1 MPTIKNTLLDNS
13 EDFRMVDYLNTLITD
28 EDCKEICIATGYWD
42 LKGTKLVYESLM
54 NFFERGGKLRLLIG
68 EEPLIRTS
76 QFHDNRPVLE
86 KFPDFYIQHDINQL
100 TEEYLPVAQMLVDRT
115 TFDESLDSSNSQIQI
130 RVYGQT
136 GENKKFLHAKCY
148 IFKGDV
154 GSDFAVGIVGS
165 SNFTQRGLEDNAEL
179 NYMESDAIRVDFQT
193 EISARKSHVAWFE
206 KMWNDES
213 CEDWTGKF
221 IQDILLKAPIA
232 KDIQPKLE
240 PAEEPAEEVSP
251 APLTPYEAY
260 IHLLNDKFGA
270 VSDTNMLGVLEKFL
284 PEKYDKLQYQ
294 MDAVA
299 LCNQIMHI
307 HGGFL
312 LGDVVGLGKTVV
324 GVLLIKYY
332 LSIAESEGR
341 SRKVLIVT
349 PPAIK
354 SSWEKTIADFDN
366 DQDDKITSYVDFIT
380 TGSIDKVM
388 EGATDDEETTG
399 EFDGELKKENYSLIL
414 IDESHNFRN
423 NATQMYEKLD
433 NLIEDIFISSGYY
446 PYMGL
451 LSATLQN
458 NRPEDLRNQ
467 IYLFQRKPS
476 ESTIPVL
483 GGNLSHF
490 FSDICDRYSAII
502 KQHPTGVDEIKA
514 NRSALIQLSS
524 EVQNRVL
531 SEVLV
536 RRTRTDIKNDYHE
549 KLHFPEIVG
558 PCALEYKMN
567 DRLAQLFYDTM
578 RTIAPDEPTILK
590 GEGIVYMRYRA
601 TEYLKPEFLPRYT
614 GKNMTP
620 QKSAARLARIMQ
632 ILLVKRLESSFSA
645 FRDSLKNLQRY
656 TRNMITM
663 WENDCIFI
671 CPNIDVNKEL
681 HLEEKRKCDSSYTIE
696 RCFDDV
702 RAKIEKLNREGRNA
716 KGQNAEYRCIDFD
729 AHYIEYLKE
738 DLMLIDWLVNRWLE
752 ERSDPKL
759 RRFNT
764 AIDTE
769 LFDPIKNPSG
779 KLVVFSEAIATVDD
793 IVDSLC
799 DAGKRVLKITAANR
813 SQNEDVIRANFDANY
828 KGEKADD
835 YDAIVTTEVLAE
847 GVNLHRANTIVNY
860 DTPWNSTRLIQRI
873 GRVNRIGSEATHVY
887 VYNFMPSAEGD
898 LMINLVQRAS
908 VKLQSFHTLFGED
921 SQIYT
926 QDEEVTHTDYKKL
939 MDDPETPFS
948 KYISELQ
955 HYREEYP
962 ERFEYITLLEAPIVS
977 ALQSTEDMALFV
989 IKTDKSNSNGLYV
1002 RVDKNGAE
1010 VIPALEMF
1018 EYCQCS
1024 KDTLLIEYKQ
1034 DSAVQEQAI
1043 QAYNEYIT
1051 RIHRAAVGSN
1061 KNVNESRTFIRK
1073 WISVPGM
1080 TKEAKDKLN
1089 LASRIIGKGN
1099 LALAKKIVKLSREV
1113 GSTQLSITEQTD
1125 EDRIAFV
1132 NEIILRELSALNKDM
1147 ITKHGEPYIYLEINK
1162 VQ

>member
-13 EDFRMVDYLNTLITD
+13 ENFRMVDYLNTLITD
-28 EDCKEICIATGYWD
+28 ENCTEICIATGYWD

-76 QFHDNRPVLE
+76 QFHDSHPTLE

-100 TEEYLPVAQMLVDRT
+100 TEEYLPVAQMLVDNT
-115 TFDESLDSSNSQIQI
+115 TFDTSMDSSNSQIQI
-130 RVYGQT
+130 RVYGQQ

-148 IFKGDV
+148 ILKGDV

-232 KDIQPKLE
+232 KDIQPK
-240 PAEEPAEEVSP
+240 PEPAEEVSP

-284 PEKYDKLQYQ
+284 PKKYDKLQYQ

-490 FSDICDRYSAII
+490 FSGICDRYSAII
-502 KQHPTGVDEIKA
+502 KQHPTGIDEIKA

-578 RTIAPDEPTILK
+578 RTIAPDETTILK

-663 WENDCIFI
+663 WENNCIFI

-764 AIDTE
+764 AIDKE

-873 GRVNRIGSEATHVY
+873 GRVNRIGSEASHVY

-926 QDEEVTHTDYKKL
+926 QDEEVSHTDYKKL

-962 ERFEYITLLEAPIVS
+962 ERFEYITSLDAPIVS

-1024 KDTLLIEYKQ
+1024 KDTLLIEYEQ

-1051 RIHRAAVGSN
+1051 RIHRAVVGSN

-1073 WISVPGM
+1073 WISIPGM

-1125 EDRIAFV
+1125 EDRIVFV

-1147 ITKHGEPYIYLEINK
+1147 IAKHGEPYIYLEINK

>member
-1 MPTIKNTLLDNS
+1 MNNSFHRNTLIDNS
-13 EDFRMVDYLNTLITD
+13 EQGVCMRDVLKHLLINPTFHTL
-28 EDCKEICIATGYWD
+28 KIATGFWD
-42 LKGTKLVYESLM
+42 IPGMAEVEDELKSFLEREGT
-54 NFFERGGKLRLLIG
+54 NIQLLIG
-68 EEPLIRTS
+68 KDPMVRVAQLEEPKYK
-76 QFHDNRPVLE
+76 NKE
-86 KFPDFYIQHDINQL
+86 FPADF
-100 TEEYLPVAQMLVDRT
+100 
-115 TFDESLDSSNSQIQI
+115 I
-130 RVYGQT
+130 RVDLEELSNDLKPEYKEVIQLLLDYCQGDNPKFQIHIYPKDASDYT
-136 GENKKFLHAKCY
+136 FLHAKCY
-148 IFKGDV
+148 I
-154 GSDFAVGIVGS
+154 AVGEEDSRGVVGS
-165 SNFTQRGLEDNAEL
+165 SNFTQKGLTENAEL
-179 NYMESDAIRVDFQT
+179 NYLETESPLVMAEPKVGSKSIGHNYWFDQKWENSRTWNKEFIE
-193 EISARKSHVAWFE
+193 EI
-206 KMWNDES
+206 
-213 CEDWTGKF
+213 
-221 IQDILLKAPIA
+221 LKPSKIA
-232 KDIQPKLE
+232 QELPKPA
-240 PAEEPAEEVSP
+240 PAEEPTEEVSP
-251 APLTPYEAY
+251 APITPYEAY

-341 SRKVLIVT
+341 TRKVLIIT

-354 SSWEKTIADFDN
+354 SSWEKTIADFDQ
-366 DQDDKITSYVDFIT
+366 DQEDKVTPYVDFIT

-388 EGATDDEETTG
+388 EGATDEDETTG
-399 EFDGELKKENYSLIL
+399 EFEGELKKEDYSLI
-414 IDESHNFRN
+414 IVDESHNFRN

-433 NLIEDIFISSGYY
+433 NLIEEIFISSGHY
-446 PYMGL
+446 PYIGL

-467 IYLFQRKPS
+467 IYLFQRKPN
-476 ESTIPVL
+476 ESTIQVL

-490 FSDICDRYSAII
+490 FSGICDRYSAII
-502 KQHPTGVDEIKA
+502 KQHPTGIDEIKA

-531 SEVLV
+531 SEILV
-536 RRTRTDIKNDYHE
+536 RRTRTDIKNDYRE
-549 KLHFPEIVG
+549 NLHFPEIVG

-578 RTIAPDEPTILK
+578 RTIAPDEATILNNQ
-590 GEGIVYMRYRA
+590 GIVYMRYRA
-601 TEYLKPEFLPRYT
+601 TEYLKPEYLPRYT

-681 HLEEKRKCDSSYTIE
+681 HLEEKQKYDPSYTIQ

-702 RAKIEKLNREGRNA
+702 RAKIEKLNREGRNT
-716 KGQNAEYRCIDFD
+716 KGQNAEYHLKDFN
-729 AHYIEYLKE
+729 AHYIDYLKE
-738 DLMLIDWLVNRWLE
+738 DLMLIDWLVNRWMD

-759 RRFNT
+759 RRFNK

-779 KLVVFSEAIATVDD
+779 KLVVFSEAIATVDE
-793 IVDSLC
+793 IVDNLRE
-799 DAGKRVLKITAANR
+799 AGKRVLKITAANR
-813 SQNEDVIRANFDANY
+813 SQKEDVIRANFDANY
-828 KGEKADD
+828 KGEKAND

-873 GRVNRIGSEATHVY
+873 GRVNRIGSEASHVY

-955 HYREEYP
+955 HYRDEQP
-962 ERFEYITLLEAPIVS
+962 ERFEYITSVQAPVLS
-977 ALQSTEDMALFV
+977 ALQATDDMALFV
-989 IKTDKSNSNGLYV
+989 IKTDKNNSNGLYV
-1002 RVDKNGAE
+1002 RVYNNGAE

-1018 EYCQCS
+1018 EHCQCAQ
-1024 KDTLLIEYKQ
+1024 DTPLHEYAL
-1034 DSAVQEQAI
+1034 DPAVQDKAI
-1043 QAYNEYIT
+1043 QAYNEYVT

-1061 KNVNESRTFIRK
+1061 KNVTEAKVFIRN

-1099 LALAKKIVKLSREV
+1099 LALAKKIVKLSQAV
-1113 GSTQLSITEQTD
+1113 GSTQLTITEQTA
-1125 EDRIAFV
+1125 EDKIAFV
-1132 NEIILRELSALNKDM
+1132 NEIIMRELSALSKDM
-1147 ITKHGEPYIYLEINK
+1147 IAKHGTPYIYMAFNK

>member
-232 KDIQPKLE
+232 KDIQPKPE
-240 PAEEPAEEVSP
+240 PVETHTP

-549 KLHFPEIVG
+549 KLNFPEIVG

-578 RTIAPDEPTILK
+578 RTIAPDETTILK

-779 KLVVFSEAIATVDD
+779 KLVVFSEAIATVDEIAD
-793 IVDSLC
+793 NLRE
-799 DAGKRVLKITAANR
+799 AGKSVLKITAANR
-813 SQNEDVIRANFDANY
+813 SQKEDIIRANFDANY
-828 KGEKADD
+828 KGKKADD
-835 YDAIVTTEVLAE
+835 YDVIVTTEVLAE

-873 GRVNRIGSEATHVY
+873 GRVNRIGSEASHVY

-1024 KDTLLIEYKQ
+1024 KDTLLIEYEQ

-1132 NEIILRELSALNKDM
+1132 NEIILHELSALNKDM
-1147 ITKHGEPYIYLEINK
+1147 IAKHGEPYIYLEINK

>member
-1 MPTIKNTLLDNS
+1 MNNSFHRNTLIDNS
-13 EDFRMVDYLNTLITD
+13 EQGVCMRDVLKHLLINPTFHTL
-28 EDCKEICIATGYWD
+28 KIATGFWD
-42 LKGTKLVYESLM
+42 IPGMAEVEDELKSFLEREGT
-54 NFFERGGKLRLLIG
+54 NIQLLIG
-68 EEPLIRTS
+68 KDPMVRVAQLEEPKYK
-76 QFHDNRPVLE
+76 NKE
-86 KFPDFYIQHDINQL
+86 FPADF
-100 TEEYLPVAQMLVDRT
+100 
-115 TFDESLDSSNSQIQI
+115 I
-130 RVYGQT
+130 RVDLEELSNDLKPEYKEVIQLLLDYCQGDNPKFQIHIYPKDASDYT
-136 GENKKFLHAKCY
+136 FLHAKCY
-148 IFKGDV
+148 I
-154 GSDFAVGIVGS
+154 AVGEEDSRGVVGS
-165 SNFTQRGLEDNAEL
+165 SNFTQKGLTENAEL
-179 NYMESDAIRVDFQT
+179 NYLETESPLVMAEPKVGSKSIGHNYWFDQKWENSRTWNKEFIE
-193 EISARKSHVAWFE
+193 EI
-206 KMWNDES
+206 
-213 CEDWTGKF
+213 
-221 IQDILLKAPIA
+221 LKPSKIA
-232 KDIQPKLE
+232 QELPKPA
-240 PAEEPAEEVSP
+240 PAEEPTEEVSP
-251 APLTPYEAY
+251 AITPYEAY

-341 SRKVLIVT
+341 TRKVLIIT

-354 SSWEKTIADFDN
+354 SSWEKTIADFDQ
-366 DQDDKITSYVDFIT
+366 DQEDKVTPYVDFIT

-388 EGATDDEETTG
+388 EGATDEDETTG
-399 EFDGELKKENYSLIL
+399 EFEGELKKEDYSLI
-414 IDESHNFRN
+414 IVDESHNFRN

-433 NLIEDIFISSGYY
+433 NLIEEIFISSGHY
-446 PYMGL
+446 PYIGL

-467 IYLFQRKPS
+467 IYLFQRKPN
-476 ESTIPVL
+476 ESTIQVL

-490 FSDICDRYSAII
+490 FSGICDRYSAII
-502 KQHPTGVDEIKA
+502 KQHPTGIDEIKA

-531 SEVLV
+531 SEILV
-536 RRTRTDIKNDYHE
+536 RRTRTDIKNDYRE
-549 KLHFPEIVG
+549 NLHFPEIVG

-578 RTIAPDEPTILK
+578 RTIAPDEATILNNQ
-590 GEGIVYMRYRA
+590 GIVYMRYRA
-601 TEYLKPEFLPRYT
+601 TEYLKPEYLPRYT

-681 HLEEKRKCDSSYTIE
+681 HLEEKQKYDHSYTIQ

-702 RAKIEKLNREGRNA
+702 RAKIEKLNREGRNT
-716 KGQNAEYRCIDFD
+716 KGQNAEYHRKDFN
-729 AHYIEYLKE
+729 AHYIDYLKE
-738 DLMLIDWLVNRWLE
+738 DLMLIDWLVNRWMD

-759 RRFNT
+759 RRFNK

-779 KLVVFSEAIATVDD
+779 KLVVFSEAIATVDE
-793 IVDSLC
+793 IVDNLRE
-799 DAGKRVLKITAANR
+799 AGKRVLKITAANR
-813 SQNEDVIRANFDANY
+813 SQKEDVIRANFDANY
-828 KGEKADD
+828 KGEKAND

-873 GRVNRIGSEATHVY
+873 GRVNRIGSEASHVY

-955 HYREEYP
+955 HYRDEQP
-962 ERFEYITLLEAPIVS
+962 ERFEYITSVQAPVLS
-977 ALQSTEDMALFV
+977 ALQATDDMALFV
-989 IKTDKSNSNGLYV
+989 IKTDKNNSNGLYV
-1002 RVDKNGAE
+1002 RVDNNGAE

-1018 EYCQCS
+1018 EHCQCAQ
-1024 KDTLLIEYKQ
+1024 DTPLHEYAL
-1034 DSAVQEQAI
+1034 DPAVQDKAI
-1043 QAYNEYIT
+1043 QAYNEYVT

-1061 KNVNESRTFIRK
+1061 KNVTEAKVFIRN

-1099 LALAKKIVKLSREV
+1099 LALAKKIVKLSQAV
-1113 GSTQLSITEQTD
+1113 GSTQLTITEQTA
-1125 EDRIAFV
+1125 EDKIAFV
-1132 NEIILRELSALNKDM
+1132 NEIIMRELSALSKDM
-1147 ITKHGEPYIYLEINK
+1147 IAKHGTPYIYMAFNK

>member
-1 MPTIKNTLLDNS
+1 MNNNSFHRNTLIDNS
-13 EDFRMVDYLNTLITD
+13 EQGVCMRDVLKHLLINPTFHTL
-28 EDCKEICIATGYWD
+28 KIATGFWD
-42 LKGTKLVYESLM
+42 IPGMAEVEDELKSFLEREGT
-54 NFFERGGKLRLLIG
+54 NIQLLIG
-68 EEPLIRTS
+68 KDPMVRVAQLEEPKYK
-76 QFHDNRPVLE
+76 NKE
-86 KFPDFYIQHDINQL
+86 FPADF
-100 TEEYLPVAQMLVDRT
+100 
-115 TFDESLDSSNSQIQI
+115 I
-130 RVYGQT
+130 RVDLEELSNDLKPEYKEVIQLLLDYCQGDNPKFQIHIYPKDASDYT
-136 GENKKFLHAKCY
+136 FLHAKCY
-148 IFKGDV
+148 I
-154 GSDFAVGIVGS
+154 AVGEEDSRGVVGS
-165 SNFTQRGLEDNAEL
+165 SNFTQKGLTENAEL
-179 NYMESDAIRVDFQT
+179 NYLETESPLVMAEPKVGSKSIGHNYWFDQKWENSRTWNKEFIE
-193 EISARKSHVAWFE
+193 EI
-206 KMWNDES
+206 
-213 CEDWTGKF
+213 
-221 IQDILLKAPIA
+221 LKPSKIA
-232 KDIQPKLE
+232 QELPKPA
-240 PAEEPAEEVSP
+240 PAEEPTEEVSP
-251 APLTPYEAY
+251 APITPYEAY

-341 SRKVLIVT
+341 SRKVLIIT

-366 DQDDKITSYVDFIT
+366 GQDEKITPFVDFIT

-399 EFDGELKKENYSLIL
+399 EFDGELRKEDYSLIL

-433 NLIEDIFISSGYY
+433 NLIEDIFISSGHY

-476 ESTIPVL
+476 ESTIQVL

-490 FSDICDRYSAII
+490 FSGICDRYSAII
-502 KQHPTGVDEIKA
+502 KQHPTGADEIKA

-536 RRTRTDIKNDYHE
+536 RRTRTDIKNDYRE
-549 KLHFPEIVG
+549 NLHFPEIVG

-567 DRLAQLFYDTM
+567 DRLAQLFFDTM
-578 RTIAPDEPTILK
+578 RTIAPDEATILN

-601 TEYLKPEFLPRYT
+601 TEYLKPEYLPRYT

-681 HLEEKRKCDSSYTIE
+681 HLEEKRKYDSSYTIE

-716 KGQNAEYRCIDFD
+716 KGQNAEYRCKDFD
-729 AHYIEYLKE
+729 IHYIDYLKD
-738 DLMLIDWLVNRWLE
+738 DLMLIDGLVNRWLE

-769 LFDPIKNPSG
+769 LFDSTKNPSG
-779 KLVVFSEAIATVDD
+779 KLVVFSEAIATVDEIAD
-793 IVDSLC
+793 NLRE
-799 DAGKRVLKITAANR
+799 AGKSVLKITAANR
-813 SQNEDVIRANFDANY
+813 SQKEDIIRANFDANY

-835 YDAIVTTEVLAE
+835 YDVIVTTEVLAE

-873 GRVNRIGSEATHVY
+873 GRVNRIGSEASHVY

-962 ERFEYITLLEAPIVS
+962 ERFEYITSLEAPIVS

-1002 RVDKNGAE
+1002 RVDNNGAE

-1024 KDTLLIEYKQ
+1024 SDSLLHEYAQ
-1034 DSAVQEQAI
+1034 DPNIQKQAI
-1043 QAYNEYIT
+1043 QAYNEYVT

-1061 KNVNESRTFIRK
+1061 KNVTEARNFIRN

-1080 TKEAKDKLN
+1080 TKEAKDKLS

-1099 LALAKKIVKLSREV
+1099 LALAKKIVKLSLEV
-1113 GSTQLSITEQTD
+1113 GGTQLSITEQSA
-1125 EDRIAFV
+1125 EEKIAFV
-1132 NEIILRELSALNKDM
+1132 NEIIVRELSALNNDM
-1147 ITKHGEPYIYLEINK
+1147 IAKHGTPYIYLAFNK

>member
-1 MPTIKNTLLDNS
+1 MNNNSFHRNTLIDNS
-13 EDFRMVDYLNTLITD
+13 EQGVCMRDVLKHLLINPTFH
-28 EDCKEICIATGYWD
+28 KLKIATGFWD
-42 LKGTKLVYESLM
+42 IPGMAEVEDELKSFLEREGT
-54 NFFERGGKLRLLIG
+54 NIQLLIG
-68 EEPLIRTS
+68 KDPMVRVAQLEEPKYK
-76 QFHDNRPVLE
+76 NKE
-86 KFPDFYIQHDINQL
+86 FPADF
-100 TEEYLPVAQMLVDRT
+100 
-115 TFDESLDSSNSQIQI
+115 I
-130 RVYGQT
+130 RVDLEELSNDLKPEYKEVIQLLLDYCQGDNPKFQIHIYPKDASDYT
-136 GENKKFLHAKCY
+136 FLHAKCY
-148 IFKGDV
+148 I
-154 GSDFAVGIVGS
+154 AVGEEDSRGVVGS
-165 SNFTQRGLEDNAEL
+165 SNFTQKGLTENAEL
-179 NYMESDAIRVDFQT
+179 NYLETESPLVMAEPKVGSKRIGHNYWFDQKWENSRTWNKEFIE
-193 EISARKSHVAWFE
+193 EILKPSKIA
-206 KMWNDES
+206 
-213 CEDWTGKF
+213 
-221 IQDILLKAPIA
+221 QDLPKPEP
-232 KDIQPKLE
+232 QPE
-240 PAEEPAEEVSP
+240 PVSEVT
-251 APLTPYEAY
+251 PLTPYEAY

-270 VSDTNMLGVLEKFL
+270 VSDTNMLGVLEKYL
-284 PEKYDKLQYQ
+284 PKKYDKLQYQ

-299 LCNQIMHI
+299 LCNQIMHV

-341 SRKVLIVT
+341 TRKVLIIT

-354 SSWEKTIADFDN
+354 SSWEKTIADFDQ
-366 DQDDKITSYVDFIT
+366 DQEDKVTPYVDFIT

-388 EGATDDEETTG
+388 EGATDEDETTG
-399 EFDGELKKENYSLIL
+399 EFEGELKKEDYSLI
-414 IDESHNFRN
+414 IVDESHNFRN

-433 NLIEDIFISSGYY
+433 NLIEEIFISSGHY
-446 PYMGL
+446 PYIGL

-467 IYLFQRKPS
+467 IYLFQRKPN
-476 ESTIPVL
+476 ESTIQVL

-490 FSDICDRYSAII
+490 FSGICDRYSAII
-502 KQHPTGVDEIKA
+502 KQHPTGIDEIKA

-531 SEVLV
+531 SEILV
-536 RRTRTDIKNDYHE
+536 RRTRTDIKNDYRE
-549 KLHFPEIVG
+549 NLHFPEIVG

-578 RTIAPDEPTILK
+578 RTIAPDEATILNNQ
-590 GEGIVYMRYRA
+590 GIVYMRYRA
-601 TEYLKPEFLPRYT
+601 TEYLKPEYLPRYT

-681 HLEEKRKCDSSYTIE
+681 HLEEKQKYDPSYTIQ

-702 RAKIEKLNREGRNA
+702 RAKIEKLNREGRNT
-716 KGQNAEYRCIDFD
+716 KGQNAEYHRKDFN
-729 AHYIEYLKE
+729 AHYIDYLKE
-738 DLMLIDWLVNRWLE
+738 DLMLIDWLVNRWMD

-759 RRFNT
+759 RRFNK

-779 KLVVFSEAIATVDD
+779 KLVVFSEAIATVDE
-793 IVDSLC
+793 IVDNLRE
-799 DAGKRVLKITAANR
+799 AGKRVLKITAANR
-813 SQNEDVIRANFDANY
+813 SQKEDVIRANFDANY
-828 KGEKADD
+828 KGEKAND

-873 GRVNRIGSEATHVY
+873 GRVNRIGSEASHVY

-955 HYREEYP
+955 HYRDEQP
-962 ERFEYITLLEAPIVS
+962 ERFEYITSVQAPVLS
-977 ALQSTEDMALFV
+977 ALQATDNMALFV
-989 IKTDKSNSNGLYV
+989 IKTDKNNSNGLYV
-1002 RVDKNGAE
+1002 RVDNNGAE

-1018 EYCQCS
+1018 EHCQCAQ
-1024 KDTLLIEYKQ
+1024 DTPLHEYAL
-1034 DSAVQEQAI
+1034 DPAVQDKAI
-1043 QAYNEYIT
+1043 QAYNEYVT

-1061 KNVNESRTFIRK
+1061 KNVTEAKVFIRN

-1099 LALAKKIVKLSREV
+1099 LALAKKIVKLSQAV
-1113 GSTQLSITEQTD
+1113 GSTQLTITEQTA
-1125 EDRIAFV
+1125 EDKIAFV
-1132 NEIILRELSALNKDM
+1132 NEIIMRELSALSKDM
-1147 ITKHGEPYIYLEINK
+1147 IAKHGTPYIYMAFHK

>member
-28 EDCKEICIATGYWD
+28 ENCTEICIATGYWD

-76 QFHDNRPVLE
+76 QFHDNHPVLE

-232 KDIQPKLE
+232 KDIQLKSE
-240 PAEEPAEEVSP
+240 PVEKNTP

-332 LSIAESEGR
+332 LSIAESEVR

-446 PYMGL
+446 PYVGL

-738 DLMLIDWLVNRWLE
+738 DLMLIDRLVNRWLE

-793 IVDSLC
+793 IVDSLR

-847 GVNLHRANTIVNY
+847 GVNLHRANTIINY

-1002 RVDKNGAE
+1002 RVNKNGAE

-1024 KDTLLIEYKQ
+1024 KDTLLIEYEQ
-1034 DSAVQEQAI
+1034 DPAVQEQAI

-1147 ITKHGEPYIYLEINK
+1147 IAKHGEPYIYLEINK

>member
-76 QFHDNRPVLE
+76 QFHDNHPVLE

-115 TFDESLDSSNSQIQI
+115 TFDDSLDSTNSQIQI

-366 DQDDKITSYVDFIT
+366 NQDDKITSYVDFIT

-620 QKSAARLARIMQ
+620 Q
-632 ILLVKRLESSFSA
+632 
-645 FRDSLKNLQRY
+645 
-656 TRNMITM
+656 
-663 WENDCIFI
+663 
-671 CPNIDVNKEL
+671 
-681 HLEEKRKCDSSYTIE
+681 
-696 RCFDDV
+696 
-702 RAKIEKLNREGRNA
+702 
-716 KGQNAEYRCIDFD
+716 
-729 AHYIEYLKE
+729 
-738 DLMLIDWLVNRWLE
+738 
-752 ERSDPKL
+752 
-759 RRFNT
+759 
-764 AIDTE
+764 
-769 LFDPIKNPSG
+769 
-779 KLVVFSEAIATVDD
+779 
-793 IVDSLC
+793 
-799 DAGKRVLKITAANR
+799 
-813 SQNEDVIRANFDANY
+813 
-828 KGEKADD
+828 
-835 YDAIVTTEVLAE
+835 
-847 GVNLHRANTIVNY
+847 
-860 DTPWNSTRLIQRI
+860 
-873 GRVNRIGSEATHVY
+873 
-887 VYNFMPSAEGD
+887 
-898 LMINLVQRAS
+898 
-908 VKLQSFHTLFGED
+908 
-921 SQIYT
+921 
-926 QDEEVTHTDYKKL
+926 
-939 MDDPETPFS
+939 
-948 KYISELQ
+948 
-955 HYREEYP
+955 
-962 ERFEYITLLEAPIVS
+962 
-977 ALQSTEDMALFV
+977 
-989 IKTDKSNSNGLYV
+989 
-1002 RVDKNGAE
+1002 
-1010 VIPALEMF
+1010 
-1018 EYCQCS
+1018 
-1024 KDTLLIEYKQ
+1024 
-1034 DSAVQEQAI
+1034 
-1043 QAYNEYIT
+1043 
-1051 RIHRAAVGSN
+1051 
-1061 KNVNESRTFIRK
+1061 
-1073 WISVPGM
+1073 
-1080 TKEAKDKLN
+1080 
-1089 LASRIIGKGN
+1089 
-1099 LALAKKIVKLSREV
+1099 
-1113 GSTQLSITEQTD
+1113 
-1125 EDRIAFV
+1125 
-1132 NEIILRELSALNKDM
+1132 
-1147 ITKHGEPYIYLEINK
+1147 
-1162 VQ
+1162 

>member
-1 MPTIKNTLLDNS
+1 MIAIEDKLCGNTLIDNSVQGIYMRDVLKHFLMS
-13 EDFRMVDYLNTLITD
+13 EDFKTI
-28 EDCKEICIATGYWD
+28 KIATGFWD
-42 LKGTKLVYESLM
+42 IPGMAEVKEELRNFLEREGTKLQ
-54 NFFERGGKLRLLIG
+54 LLIG
-68 EEPLIRTS
+68 KDPEVRVAQLEEPKYKNK
-76 QFHDNRPVLE
+76 D
-86 KFPDFYIQHDINQL
+86 FPADF
-100 TEEYLPVAQMLVDRT
+100 
-115 TFDESLDSSNSQIQI
+115 I
-130 RVYGQT
+130 RVDLEDLGNDLRPEYQEVVQLLLDYCKGDDPKFQIHIYPKDKN
-136 GENKKFLHAKCY
+136 EHIFLHAKCY
-148 IFKGDV
+148 IATGNKGKSRGV
-154 GSDFAVGIVGS
+154 IGS
-165 SNFTQRGLEDNAEL
+165 SNFTKKGLTENAEL
-179 NYMESDAIRVDFQT
+179 NYFEHAPHTVTAVPNEGSNTIGH
-193 EISARKSHVAWFE
+193 IYWFDQ
-206 KMWNDES
+206 K
-213 CEDWTGKF
+213 WTDSREWTKEF
-221 IQDILLKAPIA
+221 I
-232 KDIQPKLE
+232 
-240 PAEEPAEEVSP
+240 EEVLKPSKIAQDLP
-251 APLTPYEAY
+251 KPEPQPEPVPEVTPLTPYEAY

-270 VSDTNMLGVLEKFL
+270 VSDTNMLGVLEKYL
-284 PEKYDKLQYQ
+284 PKKYDKLQYQ

-299 LCNQIMHI
+299 LCNQIMHV

-341 SRKVLIVT
+341 TRKVLIIT

-354 SSWEKTIADFDN
+354 SSWEKTIADFDQ
-366 DQDDKITSYVDFIT
+366 DQEDKVTSYVDFIT

-388 EGATDDEETTG
+388 EGATDEDETTG
-399 EFDGELKKENYSLIL
+399 EFEGELKKEDYSLI
-414 IDESHNFRN
+414 IVDESHNFRN

-433 NLIEDIFISSGYY
+433 NLIEEIFISSGHY
-446 PYMGL
+446 PYIGL

-467 IYLFQRKPS
+467 IYLFQRKPN
-476 ESTIPVL
+476 ESTIQVL

-490 FSDICDRYSAII
+490 FSGICDRYSAII
-502 KQHPTGVDEIKA
+502 KQHPTGIDEIKA

-531 SEVLV
+531 SEILV
-536 RRTRTDIKNDYHE
+536 RRTRTDIKNDYRE
-549 KLHFPEIVG
+549 NLHFPEIVG

-578 RTIAPDEPTILK
+578 RTIAPDEATILNNQ
-590 GEGIVYMRYRA
+590 GIVYMRYRA
-601 TEYLKPEFLPRYT
+601 TEYLKPEYLPRYT

-681 HLEEKRKCDSSYTIE
+681 HLEEKQKYDTSYTIQ

-702 RAKIEKLNREGRNA
+702 RAKIEKLNREGRNT
-716 KGQNAEYRCIDFD
+716 KEQNAEYHRKDFN
-729 AHYIEYLKE
+729 AHYIDYLKE
-738 DLMLIDWLVNRWLE
+738 DLMLIDWLVNRWMD

-759 RRFNT
+759 RRFNK

-779 KLVVFSEAIATVDD
+779 KLVVFSEAIATVDE
-793 IVDSLC
+793 IVDNLRE
-799 DAGKRVLKITAANR
+799 AGKRVLKITAANR
-813 SQNEDVIRANFDANY
+813 SQKEDVIRANFDANY
-828 KGEKADD
+828 KSEKAND

-873 GRVNRIGSEATHVY
+873 GRVNRIGSEASHVY

-955 HYREEYP
+955 HYRDEQP
-962 ERFEYITLLEAPIVS
+962 ERFEYITSVQAPVLS
-977 ALQSTEDMALFV
+977 ALQATDDMALFV
-989 IKTDKSNSNGLYV
+989 IKTDKNNSNGLYV
-1002 RVDKNGAE
+1002 RVDNNGAE

-1018 EYCQCS
+1018 ELCQCAQ
-1024 KDTLLIEYKQ
+1024 DTPLHEYALGP
-1034 DSAVQEQAI
+1034 AVQDKAI
-1043 QAYNEYIT
+1043 QAYNEYVT

-1061 KNVNESRTFIRK
+1061 KNVTEAKVFIRN

-1080 TKEAKDKLN
+1080 SEEAKDKLN

-1099 LALAKKIVKLSREV
+1099 LALAKKIVKLSQAV
-1113 GSTQLSITEQTD
+1113 GSTQLTITEQTA
-1125 EDRIAFV
+1125 EDKIAFV
-1132 NEIILRELSALNKDM
+1132 NEIIMRELSALSKDM
-1147 ITKHGEPYIYLEINK
+1147 IAKHGTPYIYMAFNK

>member
-1 MPTIKNTLLDNS
+1 MS
-13 EDFRMVDYLNTLITD
+13 FRRNTLIDNSDQGVCMRDVLKHLLTNPTFHTL
-28 EDCKEICIATGYWD
+28 KIATGFWD
-42 LKGTKLVYESLM
+42 IPGMAEVKEELKSFLEREGTKLQ
-54 NFFERGGKLRLLIG
+54 LLIG
-68 EEPLIRTS
+68 KDPMVRLAQLEEPKYKNK
-76 QFHDNRPVLE
+76 D
-86 KFPDFYIQHDINQL
+86 FPADF
-100 TEEYLPVAQMLVDRT
+100 
-115 TFDESLDSSNSQIQI
+115 I
-130 RVYGQT
+130 RVDLADLNNDLKSEYQEVVQLLLDYCEGNTPKFQIHIYPKDANDDT
-136 GENKKFLHAKCY
+136 FLHAKCY
-148 IFKGDV
+148 IAIGDDDSHGV
-154 GSDFAVGIVGS
+154 VGS
-165 SNFTQRGLEDNAEL
+165 SNFTQKGLTENAEL
-179 NYMESDAIRVDFQT
+179 NYIETESALVMAEPT
-193 EISARKSHVAWFE
+193 LGSKSIGHSYWFDQ
-206 KMWNDES
+206 KW
-213 CEDWTGKF
+213 EDSREWTKEF
-221 IQDILLKAPIA
+221 I
-232 KDIQPKLE
+232 
-240 PAEEPAEEVSP
+240 EEVLKPSKIAQDLP
-251 APLTPYEAY
+251 QPEPQPESVPEVKPLTPYEAY

-270 VSDTNMLGVLEKFL
+270 VSDTNMIGVLEKYL
-284 PEKYDKLQYQ
+284 PKKYDKLQYQ

-299 LCNQIMHI
+299 LCNQIMHV

-341 SRKVLIVT
+341 TRKVLIIT

-354 SSWEKTIADFDN
+354 SSWEKTIADFDQ
-366 DQDDKITSYVDFIT
+366 DQEDKVTPYVDFIT

-388 EGATDDEETTG
+388 EGATDEDETTG
-399 EFDGELKKENYSLIL
+399 EFEGELKKEDYSLI
-414 IDESHNFRN
+414 IVDESHNFRN

-433 NLIEDIFISSGYY
+433 NLIEEIFISSGHY
-446 PYMGL
+446 PYIGL

-476 ESTIPVL
+476 DSTIQVL

-490 FSDICDRYSAII
+490 FSGICDRYSDII
-502 KQHPTGVDEIKA
+502 SQHPTGIDEIKA
-514 NRSALIQLSS
+514 NRAALIQLSS

-531 SEVLV
+531 SEILV
-536 RRTRTDIKNDYHE
+536 RRTRTDIKNDYRE
-549 KLHFPEIVG
+549 NLHFPEIVG

-567 DRLAQLFYDTM
+567 NRLAELFYDTM
-578 RTIAPDEPTILK
+578 QTIAPDERTILNNR
-590 GEGIVYMRYRA
+590 GIVYMRYRA
-601 TEYLKPEFLPRYT
+601 TEYLKNEFLPRYT

-663 WENDCIFI
+663 WEHDCIFI

-681 HLEEKRKCDSSYTIE
+681 HLEEKQKYDPSYTIQ

-702 RAKIEKLNREGRNA
+702 RAKIDKLNREGRNA
-716 KGQNAEYRCIDFD
+716 KGQNAEYRRKDFD
-729 AHYIEYLKE
+729 FNYIEHLKG
-738 DLMLIDWLVNRWLE
+738 DLMLIDWLVNRWMD

-759 RRFNT
+759 RRFNK

-779 KLVVFSEAIATVDD
+779 KLVVFSEAIATVDEIAD
-793 IVDSLC
+793 NLRE
-799 DAGKRVLKITAANR
+799 AGKRVLKITAANR
-813 SQNEDVIRANFDANY
+813 SQKEDVIRANFDANY
-828 KGEKADD
+828 TGEKAND

-873 GRVNRIGSEATHVY
+873 GRVNRIGSEASHVY

-948 KYISELQ
+948 KYIAELQ
-955 HYREEYP
+955 NYRDEQP
-962 ERFEYITLLEAPIVS
+962 ERFEYITSMQAPILS
-977 ALQSTEDMALFV
+977 ALQATDDMALFV
-989 IKTDKSNSNGLYV
+989 IKTDKNNSNGLYV
-1002 RVDKNGAE
+1002 RVDNNGAE

-1018 EYCQCS
+1018 EHCQCPQ
-1024 KDTLLIEYKQ
+1024 DTPLHDYAQ
-1034 DSAVQEQAI
+1034 DPAVQDKAI
-1043 QAYNEYIT
+1043 QAYNEYVT

-1061 KNVNESRTFIRK
+1061 KNVTEAKVFIRN

-1099 LALAKKIVKLSREV
+1099 LALAKKIVKLSQAV
-1113 GSTQLSITEQTD
+1113 GSTQLSITEQTA
-1125 EDRIAFV
+1125 EDKIAFV
-1132 NEIILRELSALNKDM
+1132 NEIIMRELSALSKDM
-1147 ITKHGEPYIYLEINK
+1147 IAKHGTPYIYMAFSK
-1162 VQ
+1162 VK